1 MKKTTNLRSIDAL
14 IKIMDEL
21 RIKCPW
27 DKEQTM
33 DSLKTLTI
41 EETFELVEAINSSD
55 FEDIKNELGDL
66 LLHIVFYS
74 KIASEKN
81 IFDFNDVV
89 ESISKK
95 LIYRHPHVYQNKK
108 NISQEQVKKNWEKL
122 KLKEGHKSI
131 LSGVPKTLPS
141 LIKAVRIQDK
151 VSNAGFK
158 WDSVYDSKNKVI
170 EEFNELSLEIENSDE
185 KKIEEEFGD
194 FLFSVINYGRYL
206 GINSENALEKT
217 NKKFIN
223 RFQYLEKA
231 AKKEGKELTEMS
243 LSEMDVYWELSKKI
257 FK

>member
-55 FEDIKNELGDL
+55 FDDIKNELGDL

-194 FLFSVINYGRYL
+194 FLFSVINYGRFL

-217 NKKFIN
+217 NRKFSR
-223 RFQYLEKA
+223 RFKEMETIIKNDNLELDK
-231 AKKEGKELTEMS
+231 LSTTEM
-243 LSEMDVYWELSKKI
+243 LGYWNNLK
-257 FK
+257 

>member
-1 MKKTTNLRSIDAL
+1 MDNKNTHKTPFNRLLEIMNRLR
-14 IKIMDEL
+14 KE
-21 RIKCPW
+21 CPW
-27 DKEQTM
+27 DKEQTIE
-33 DSLKTLTI
+33 SLRHLTI
-41 EETFELVEAINSSD
+41 EETYELSEAILEND
-55 FEDIKNELGDL
+55 INEIKNELGDL

-122 KLKEGHKSI
+122 KLKEGRKSI

-194 FLFSVINYGRYL
+194 FLFSVINYGRLL

-217 NKKFIN
+217 NRKFSR
-223 RFQYLEKA
+223 RFKEMEIIIKNDNLELDK
-231 AKKEGKELTEMS
+231 LSTTEM
-243 LSEMDVYWELSKKI
+243 LGYWNNLK
-257 FK
+257 

>member
-194 FLFSVINYGRYL
+194 FLFSVINYGRFL

-217 NKKFIN
+217 NRKFSR
-223 RFQYLEKA
+223 RFK
-231 AKKEGKELTEMS
+231 
-243 LSEMDVYWELSKKI
+243 
-257 FK
+257 

>member
-1 MKKTTNLRSIDAL
+1 MRKSKNLQSIDKL
-14 IKIMDEL
+14 IEIMDEL
-21 RIKCPW
+21 RLECPW
-27 DKEQTM
+27 DNGQTM

-41 EETFELVEAINSSD
+41 EETYELVDAINNND
-55 FEDIKNELGDL
+55 FDEIKNELGDL

-170 EEFNELSLEIENSDE
+170 EEFNELSLEIENSDK

-194 FLFSVINYGRYL
+194 FLFSVINYGRFL

-217 NKKFIN
+217 NRKFSR
-223 RFQYLEKA
+223 RFKEMEAIIKNDNLELDK
-231 AKKEGKELTEMS
+231 LSTTEM
-243 LSEMDVYWELSKKI
+243 LGYWNNLK
-257 FK
+257 

>member
-55 FEDIKNELGDL
+55 FDDIKNELGDL

-185 KKIEEEFGD
+185 KKIENQF
-194 FLFSVINYGRYL
+194 R
-206 GINSENALEKT
+206 
-217 NKKFIN
+217 NKGF
-223 RFQYLEKA
+223 
-231 AKKEGKELTEMS
+231 TC
-243 LSEMDVYWELSKKI
+243 KI
-257 FK
+257 AS

>member
-55 FEDIKNELGDL
+55 FDDIKNELGDL

-122 KLKEGHKSI
+122 KLKEGQKSI

-194 FLFSVINYGRYL
+194 FLFSVINYGRFL

-217 NKKFIN
+217 NRKFSR
-223 RFQYLEKA
+223 RFKEMEAIIKNDNLELDK
-231 AKKEGKELTEMS
+231 LSTTEM
-243 LSEMDVYWELSKKI
+243 LGYWNN

>member
-55 FEDIKNELGDL
+55 FDDIKNELGDL

-131 LSGVPKTLPS
+131 LSGVPKTFPS

-194 FLFSVINYGRYL
+194 FLFSVINYGRFL

-217 NKKFIN
+217 NRKFSR
-223 RFQYLEKA
+223 RFKEMEAIIKNDNLELDK
-231 AKKEGKELTEMS
+231 LSTTEM
-243 LSEMDVYWELSKKI
+243 LGYWNNLK
-257 FK
+257 

>member
-1 MKKTTNLRSIDAL
+1 MRKSKNLQSIDKL
-14 IKIMDEL
+14 IEIMDEL
-21 RIKCPW
+21 RLECSW

-41 EETFELVEAINSSD
+41 EETYELVDAINNND
-55 FEDIKNELGDL
+55 FDEIKNELGDL

-170 EEFNELSLEIENSDE
+170 EEFNELSLEIENSDK

-194 FLFSVINYGRYL
+194 FLFSVINYGRFL

-217 NKKFIN
+217 NRKFSR
-223 RFQYLEKA
+223 RFKEMEAIIKNDNLELDK
-231 AKKEGKELTEMS
+231 LSTTEM
-243 LSEMDVYWELSKKI
+243 LGYWNNLK
-257 FK
+257 

>member
-1 MKKTTNLRSIDAL
+1 MRKSKNLQSIDKL
-14 IKIMDEL
+14 IEIMDEL
-21 RIKCPW
+21 RLECSW

-41 EETFELVEAINSSD
+41 EETYELVDAINNND
-55 FEDIKNELGDL
+55 FDEIKNELGDL

-170 EEFNELSLEIENSDE
+170 EEFNELSLEIENSDK

-194 FLFSVINYGRYL
+194 FLFSVINYGRFL

-217 NKKFIN
+217 NRKFSR
-223 RFQYLEKA
+223 RF
-231 AKKEGKELTEMS
+231 KEME
-243 LSEMDVYWELSKKI
+243 
-257 FK
+257 

>member
-1 MKKTTNLRSIDAL
+1 MRKSKNLQSIDKL
-14 IKIMDEL
+14 IEIMDEL
-21 RIKCPW
+21 RLECSW

-55 FEDIKNELGDL
+55 FDDIKNELGDL

-170 EEFNELSLEIENSDE
+170 EEFNELSLEIENSDK

-194 FLFSVINYGRYL
+194 FLFSVINYGRFL

-217 NKKFIN
+217 NRKFSR
-223 RFQYLEKA
+223 RFKEMEIIIKNDNLELDK
-231 AKKEGKELTEMS
+231 LSTTEM
-243 LSEMDVYWELSKKI
+243 LGYWNNLK
-257 FK
+257 

>member
-55 FEDIKNELGDL
+55 FDDIKNELGDL

-194 FLFSVINYGRYL
+194 FLFSVINYGRFL

-217 NKKFIN
+217 NRKFSR
-223 RFQYLEKA
+223 RFKEMEIIIKNDNLELDK
-231 AKKEGKELTEMS
+231 LSTTEM
-243 LSEMDVYWELSKKI
+243 LGYW
-257 FK
+257 

>member
-55 FEDIKNELGDL
+55 FDDIKNELGDL

-122 KLKEGHKSI
+122 KLKEGRKSI

-194 FLFSVINYGRYL
+194 FLFSVINYGRFL

-217 NKKFIN
+217 NRKFSR
-223 RFQYLEKA
+223 RFKEMEIIIKNDNLELDK
-231 AKKEGKELTEMS
+231 LSTTEM
-243 LSEMDVYWELSKKI
+243 LGYWNNLK
-257 FK
+257 

>member
-55 FEDIKNELGDL
+55 FDDIKNELGDL

-194 FLFSVINYGRYL
+194 FLFSVINYGRFL

-217 NKKFIN
+217 NRKFSR
-223 RFQYLEKA
+223 RFKEMEIIIKNDNLELDK
-231 AKKEGKELTEMS
+231 LSTTEM
-243 LSEMDVYWELSKKI
+243 LGYWNNLK
-257 FK
+257 

>member
-1 MKKTTNLRSIDAL
+1 MRKSKNLQSIDKL
-14 IKIMDEL
+14 IEIMDEL
-21 RIKCPW
+21 RLECSW

-41 EETFELVEAINSSD
+41 EETYELVDAINNND
-55 FEDIKNELGDL
+55 FDEIKNELGDL

-194 FLFSVINYGRYL
+194 FLFSVINYGRLL

-217 NKKFIN
+217 NRKFSR
-223 RFQYLEKA
+223 RFKEMEAIIKNDNLELDK
-231 AKKEGKELTEMS
+231 LSTTEM
-243 LSEMDVYWELSKKI
+243 LGYWNNLK
-257 FK
+257 

>member
-1 MKKTTNLRSIDAL
+1 MRKSKNLQSIDKL
-14 IKIMDEL
+14 IEIMDEL
-21 RIKCPW
+21 RLECSW

-41 EETFELVEAINSSD
+41 EETYELVDAINNND
-55 FEDIKNELGDL
+55 FDEIKNELGDL

-194 FLFSVINYGRYL
+194 FLFSVINYGRFL

-217 NKKFIN
+217 NRKFSR
-223 RFQYLEKA
+223 RFKEMEAIIKNDNLELDK
-231 AKKEGKELTEMS
+231 LSTTEM
-243 LSEMDVYWELSKKI
+243 LGYWNNLK
-257 FK
+257 

>member
-55 FEDIKNELGDL
+55 FDDIKNELGDL

-170 EEFNELSLEIENSDE
+170 EEFNELSLEIENLD
-185 KKIEEEFGD
+185 KKKMEEEFGD
-194 FLFSVINYGRYL
+194 FLFSVINYGRFL

-217 NKKFIN
+217 NRKFSK
-223 RFQYLEKA
+223 RFKEMEIIIKNDNLELDK
-231 AKKEGKELTEMS
+231 LSTTEM
-243 LSEMDVYWELSKKI
+243 LGYWNNLK
-257 FK
+257 

>member
-95 LIYRHPHVYQNKK
+95 LIYRHPHVYKNKK

-194 FLFSVINYGRYL
+194 FLFSVINYGRFL

-217 NKKFIN
+217 NRKFSR
-223 RFQYLEKA
+223 RFKEMETIIKNDNLELDK
-231 AKKEGKELTEMS
+231 LSTTEM
-243 LSEMDVYWELSKKI
+243 LGYWNNLK
-257 FK
+257 

>member
-1 MKKTTNLRSIDAL
+1 MRKSKNLQSIDKL
-14 IKIMDEL
+14 IEIMDEL
-21 RIKCPW
+21 RLECPW
-27 DKEQTM
+27 DNGQTM

-41 EETFELVEAINSSD
+41 EETYELVDAINNND
-55 FEDIKNELGDL
+55 FDEIKNELGDL

-194 FLFSVINYGRYL
+194 FLFSVINYGRFL

-217 NKKFIN
+217 NRKFSR
-223 RFQYLEKA
+223 RFKEMEAIIKNDNLELDK
-231 AKKEGKELTEMS
+231 LSTTEM
-243 LSEMDVYWELSKKI
+243 LGYWNNLK
-257 FK
+257 